1 MISGATIRKMTLGV
15 AGLMLVPALASATP
29 STTYWAPSVAT
40 CQPKAVPHVTYD
52 TYYGKKGA
60 YPIDTGLTIGVL
72 PGDKV
77 QAEVGYDLLLPG
89 SNPTQFYLNGKICF
103 TENSMGK
110 GAPGISVGITNVGFS
125 DSTKYHMAYVMA
137 QKTLPIGGYI
147 SAGFY
152 HGFSD
157 SLYYNSDGKN
167 VQNGAMVGWMSPD
180 IKVGV
185 TGLDKI
191 LLTADVLTGKNVFG
205 AGGGGIYFYFN
216 NYVDLLVG
224 PVFFFDKK
232 LQPGGSKMLWTT
244 QLDVDIPLGKKK
256 P

>member
-1 MISGATIRKMTLGV
+1 MISGATIRKVTLGV

-52 TYYGKKGA
+52 TYYGKKGS

-110 GAPGISVGITNVGFS
+110 GVPGVGVGIMNVGFA
-125 DSTKYHMAYVMA
+125 DGTRYNMVYAVA

-147 SAGFY
+147 AAGFY
-152 HGFSD
+152 HGISD
-157 SLYYNSDGKN
+157 KLFYSSEGKKT
-167 VQNGAMVGWMSPD
+167 QNGAIVAWSSPD

-191 LLTADVLTGKNVFG
+191 LLVADVQTGKNGFG
-205 AGGGGIYFYFN
+205 AGGPGVYFYFN
-216 NYVDLLVG
+216 SYVDLLVG
-224 PVFFFDKK
+224 PVFFFDKT
-232 LQPGGSKMLWTT
+232 LQPGGSSMLWTT
-244 QLDVDIPLGKKK
+244 QVDIDIPLGKKK